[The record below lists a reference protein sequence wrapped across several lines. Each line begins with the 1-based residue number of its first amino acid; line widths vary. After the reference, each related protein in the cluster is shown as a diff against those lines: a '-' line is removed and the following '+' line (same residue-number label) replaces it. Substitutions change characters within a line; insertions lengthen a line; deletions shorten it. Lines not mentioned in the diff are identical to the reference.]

1 VAVRDY
7 IAKYVADLTGYRL
20 EPAIR
25 ETEQLERATDSA
37 ADEAVRDW
45 RKISDA
51 AADAARK
58 IDRSTGSAGIS
69 GDMRDLRT
77 DAADTGR
84 EVGQEFASNLGESLA
99 SGDASRIVQ
108 DTGGGLIASLAL
120 AGPIGAAV
128 AAGGALALALWNAFE
143 STTKARRER
152 VLTAAQ
158 TIYDGLLAQGVDF
171 VKQWQDDVLREFF
184 DPKSENDIAR
194 GAKAAADALG
204 SDLGAALAGGPDSI
218 AAYADQAYG
227 KVERLQDLAAKGTA
241 TGAQR
246 EELERWGQIIAY
258 VDELREQWGLADKA
272 ARDYARTVQRL
283 PAAVQATLRPGGRDA
298 GQVPYASGGRS

>member
-58 IDRSTGSAGIS
+58 IDRSTGPGGIA
-69 GDMRDLRT
+69 GDMRDLQA

-108 DTGGGLIASLAL
+108 DSAGGLISSLAF

-128 AAGGALALALWNAFE
+128 AAAGTIGLAFWNNFE
-143 STTKARRER
+143 QTTRERREA
-152 VLTAAQ
+152 VIATASTVFQGILDEGAAFAKRFATDTLRDFLDPAQ
-158 TIYDGLLAQGVDF
+158 VDELSGRAR
-171 VKQWQDDVLREFF
+171 KASERLGDDL
-184 DPKSENDIAR
+184 
-194 GAKAAADALG
+194 AAAIV
-204 SDLGAALAGGPDSI
+204 GGPDTIDAKLDEVRDRLRELEDKPSRLNLVEAGDLRVI
-218 AAYADQAYG
+218 EEYLSRISEGYG
-227 KVERLQDLAAKGTA
+227 EAKGAAETYYRYLLSPEVRNA
-241 TGAQR
+241 VRAGA
-246 EELERWGQIIAY
+246 
-258 VDELREQWGLADKA
+258 
-272 ARDYARTVQRL
+272 
-283 PAAVQATLRPGGRDA
+283 RDA
-298 GQVPYASGGRS
+298 GQIPYASGGRS